1 MSRALRAS
9 LVSLLLGSALALP
22 LSSRAVTQAPVD
34 LSERLEV
41 ALNQSEGSAAALK
54 SLFTPEQF
62 GGLEGVTACLVAV
75 SLS

>member
-9 LVSLLLGSALALP
+9 LVSLLVGSALALP
-22 LSSRAVTQAPVD
+22 LTGRAVTQAPFD

-41 ALNQSEGSAAALK
+41 ALNQSEGNVAALR

-62 GGLEGVTACLVAV
+62 GGLEEVLI
-75 SLS
+75 